1 MVYSGACT
9 EVKLRKLEQGI
20 EIEILILI
28 NVAPFNK
35 SIAPRK
41 DPKI

>member
-20 EIEILILI
+20 EIEILI

-41 DPKI
+41 DPKNY